1 MARSSR
7 RELEVLD
14 AVALAANQEADLDGV
29 MQRALDAVCDLLDL
43 PTGWVYVLEE
53 ESREPWLAAARRLPP
68 VFQKEPERWEG
79 LCFCVHS
86 LLTGDPAVADNVS
99 TVSCS
104 RLHGVEESGVSG
116 LRYHATIPLAA
127 DGKQF
132 GVMNLAS
139 AGWRAVPVSQL
150 PLLQSIGRQLGLA
163 VERRRAI
170 AAEHDRAVAEERAR
184 VARELHD
191 TLMQGLTGIA
201 LQLETADA
209 LAERDGAAA
218 RGRIQTALR
227 LTQETLAETRAAVE
241 NLAPPALAEQP
252 LHEAVAALTRDFEAL
267 YGIAVHCEAR
277 AIRPRPP
284 AAVGVGLY
292 HIVREGLNNVVK
304 HSGASQVRIA
314 LRARRGRI
322 SLIIEDDGRGFEPGR
337 VSGAFHGYG
346 LHSMRRRAL
355 LMGGRFRLRT
365 APGKGTR
372 VEITVPQGEPPT
384 SEPS

>member
-1 MARSSR
+1 MA
-7 RELEVLD
+7 LG
-14 AVALAANQEADLDGV
+14 ANQDADLGTV
-29 MQRALDAVCDLLDL
+29 MQRALDAVCALLDL

-53 ESREPWLAAARRLPP
+53 ESREPWLAAARNLPP
-68 VFQKEPERWEG
+68 VFQEEPERWEG

-86 LLTGDPAVADNVS
+86 LLTGDPSVADNVS

-116 LRYHATIPLAA
+116 LRYHATIPLTAG
-127 DGKQF
+127 GKQL

-139 AGWRAVPVSQL
+139 AGWRAVPAAGL

-163 VERRRAI
+163 IERRRAI
-170 AAEHDRAVAEERAR
+170 AAAHDRAVAEERAR

-209 LAERDGAAA
+209 LAERDTAAA
-218 RGRIQTALR
+218 RERIQAALR

-241 NLAPPALAEQP
+241 NLVPPALAEQP
-252 LHEAVAALTRDFEAL
+252 LHEALAALARDFEAL
-267 YGIAVHCEAR
+267 YGVEVRCEIR
-277 AIRPRPP
+277 EIRPRPS
-284 AAVGVGLY
+284 AGVEVGLY
-292 HIVREGLNNVVK
+292 RIVREGLNNVVK
-304 HSGASQVRIA
+304 HSGAARARVA
-314 LRARRGRI
+314 LRARPDRI
-322 SLIIEDDGRGFEPGR
+322 SLIIEDDGRGFEPGH
-337 VSGAFHGYG
+337 VSGALHGYG
-346 LHSMRRRAL
+346 LHSMRRRTL

-372 VEITVPQGEPPT
+372 VEISVPRGEPPAT
-384 SEPS
+384 EPS